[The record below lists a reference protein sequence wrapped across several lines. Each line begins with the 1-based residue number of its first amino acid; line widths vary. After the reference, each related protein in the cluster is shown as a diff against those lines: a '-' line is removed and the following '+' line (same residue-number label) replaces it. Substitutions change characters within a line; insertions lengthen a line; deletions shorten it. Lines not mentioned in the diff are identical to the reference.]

1 MEEIKEKA
9 LEKMLQEMNEKHSA
23 SEDRIHNWLCDQED
37 ESLLQNILK
46 EGKSIKGSMAY
57 AKSKAQKE
65 AENGVAM
72 IDDEVVYGW
81 VVEYFAAEEVKPVP
95 ITKSET
101 DTVVKSRKLG
111 AEEKKAADARAK
123 KRAEEEANAKAAAEE
138 KEKEAALKKAHAP
151 KGQTSFFDDL
161 FIGVDLAS
169 GPDMTAESVFD
180 VHKCRECGC
189 TDLNAC
195 QGGCYWVEDDLC
207 SQCAIKLGILQDD
220 EYESCDEECNCE
232 SEDVDFEEEDE

>member
-1 MEEIKEKA
+1 MSELKEKA

-37 ESLLQNILK
+37 ESLMQNIMK
-46 EGKSIKGSMAY
+46 EGKSIKGALAY

-81 VVEYFAAEEVKPVP
+81 VVEYFASEEVKKVPV
-95 ITKSET
+95 TKSESAP
-101 DTVVKSRKLG
+101 VIKSRKLG
-111 AEEKKAADARAK
+111 VEEKKAADARAK
-123 KRAEEEANAKAAAEE
+123 KRAEEESKAKEEAEE
-138 KEKEAALKKAHAP
+138 KEKAAILKKAHAP

-161 FIGVDLAS
+161 FNGVDLAS

-189 TDLNAC
+189 IDLNAC

-207 SQCAIKLGILQDD
+207 SKCAIKLGILHDD
-220 EYESCDEECNCE
+220 DSDGYED
-232 SEDVDFEEEDE
+232 DDDEEDE